1 MRQNKRHHM
10 KSRYQRFLLENGVAT
25 IVKNDRSRCACFW
38 LNLANVSASGVGLE
52 YRGFG
57 HIPFSIGDVLNL
69 TIDTSSI
76 VFRRPIHL
84 KVVVRRKEE
93 GSVDSENGQLVR
105 VFLGAELLSVDPL
118 HEKVWLE
125 GLVGLGD
132 PYKMDPF
139 GNQKKTA

>member
-1 MRQNKRHHM
+1 M
-10 KSRYQRFLLENGVAT
+10 KSRFQRFNLINGVKT

-52 YRGFG
+52 YLGYG

-69 TIDTSSI
+69 TIDTSSS

-93 GSVDSENGQLVR
+93 GSVALETGTILR

-118 HEKVWLE
+118 HIKVWEE
-125 GLVGLGD
+125 GLAGLGD
-132 PYKMDPF
+132 PFKMDPF
-139 GNQKKTA
+139 GNHKTA